1 MLNPQSSLR
10 HRYTSFDD
18 AGLPEALRR
27 GWALLDIKELDFDF
41 WTSDFD
47 QITFDVTNGRIDSGV
62 LFASVTACRDAE
74 RRLRAELAAA
84 LVDEGASHVAA
95 QWRPD
100 ATLEAR
106 LFEGVPAL
114 CDWSASGLEPETRMA
129 IAVVR
134 LALGAAIEAA
144 FAKAGVAECW
154 GMAKPGK
161 AVPLGKA
168 RLGGEAWAKTADGK
182 RQLNVARLYNDAALV
197 AAWTSAHAAFVE
209 DCQSGVLEPPSP
221 SIFSV
226 LNSFTE
232 YNFGDLLARR
242 VDVKDKNI
250 SKALPLLVLLIKAMN
265 TSARGWE
272 QVLEQLVPKSTCLR
286 TIVGRALAV
295 SCSGLHESV
304 HPALRAP
311 WPRRHAVARRVFKQI
326 SNDRLLPLMAGATT
340 AVREAMRR
348 LLLTTVACIPAVARA
363 LALGGHP
370 IRMLNAPP
378 LCAPAPG
385 LEACAECFAAATS
398 ALLDHPSTELADALT
413 HAFDQPLPWPR
424 QKYDAGWLGKGSAP
438 VSSVVPFVQTAGGVY
453 AQAFR
458 ARFLP
463 LWLHAFGRG
472 HPVPRLE
479 AAYHTALHA
488 LNSATHLVAEL
499 DEPTALRLQR
509 LAMGHVS
516 SGLLGAEEVSD
527 LLGLPRALV
536 EQPLAELDDAPAVA
550 AAGADDDDGSDATPE
565 EDDDT
570 HGRGVAMAL
579 SWARAAWL
587 SEKVTLY
594 ELGPR
599 TTGMQVLAILR
610 RLSRTDRLPEALA
623 LPLGELGRRKD
634 EFLKDIPQQ
643 STHLQAC
650 LSCGHVANPIVND
663 AKPGQHFD
671 DVGAA
676 IAMNTTGCIPG
687 RADYGTQ
694 YLRCAKRASAA
705 LRTAVLYE
713 ASSVDAAVEQHAADL
728 AAVEASIATAG
739 KQRATAS
746 GVGARAKRDAKG
758 ALEQRCGPKGC
769 GDDPLLV
776 LPLVG
781 RCIALRGVKYA
792 LCSFCAAAVRVEPK
806 HRAGGEICCLR
817 CDGRLVTGFP
827 PPKADGDQ
835 EEDAAAAPAR
845 VCRYCGRVER
855 TVGTHRSY
863 KAPHDVSGANAA
875 LPPPLRQVAF
885 CPAHQRSWLAPALR
899 TLYTRSVLA
908 HISYG
913 ARPAFGA
920 AATSRLSN
928 ADLGVADDV
937 GTVEVKKKGKKRKA
951 ER

>member
-1 MLNPQSSLR
+1 MNPQSSLR

-27 GWALLDIKELDFDF
+27 GWALLDIKDLDFDF

-47 QITFDVTNGRIDSGV
+47 QITFDVTSGRVDSGV
-62 LFASVTACRDAE
+62 LFAAVTACRDAE
-74 RRLRAELAAA
+74 RRLRAEVAAA
-84 LVDEGASHVAA
+84 LDAEGASHVAA

-100 ATLEAR
+100 ATLEAAR
-106 LFEGVPAL
+106 FEGVPAL
-114 CDWSASGLEPETRMA
+114 CEWSAFGFEPETRMA
-129 IAVVR
+129 IAAVR
-134 LALGAAIEAA
+134 LALGAALEAA
-144 FAKAGVAECW
+144 FAKAGVAGCW
-154 GMAKPGK
+154 AMAKPGK

-168 RLGGEAWAKTADGK
+168 KLGGEAWAKTADGK
-182 RQLNVARLYNDAALV
+182 RQLKVARLYNDAALV
-197 AAWTSAHAAFVE
+197 AAWTSAHVAFVE

-242 VDVKDKNI
+242 VAPKDKSI

-295 SCSGLHESV
+295 SCSGLHENV

-311 WPRRHAVARRVFKQI
+311 WPRRHAVAKRVFKQV
-326 SNDRLLPLMAGATT
+326 SGDRLLPLVAGATT
-340 AVREAMRR
+340 ATREAMRR

-385 LEACAECFAAATS
+385 LEACAECFAVAT
-398 ALLDHPSTELADALT
+398 ATLLDHPSTELADALT
-413 HAFDQPLPWPR
+413 HAFDQPLPSPR

-438 VSSVVPFVQTAGGVY
+438 VGPVLPFVQTAGAVY

-463 LWLHAFGRG
+463 LWLHAFGHG

-479 AAYHTALHA
+479 AVYHTALHA

-509 LAMGHVS
+509 LAVGHVS
-516 SGLLGAEEVSD
+516 SGLLGAED
-527 LLGLPRALV
+527 AARLLGLPQALL
-536 EQPLAELDDAPAVA
+536 EQPLAELEHAPTA
-550 AAGADDDDGSDATPE
+550 AADADDDGSDATPE
-565 EDDDT
+565 EEDDT
-570 HGRGVAMAL
+570 HGRSVAMAL

-587 SEKVTLY
+587 SEKVLVF

-610 RLSRTDRLPEALA
+610 RLCHTDRLAEALA
-623 LPLGELGRRKD
+623 LPLSELGRRKD
-634 EFLKDIPQQ
+634 EFLTNLPEQ

-687 RADYGTQ
+687 RADYGIQ

-713 ASSVDAAVEQHAADL
+713 ASSMNAAVEQHPADL
-728 AAVEASIATAG
+728 AAAEGNIATAG

-792 LCSFCAAAVRVEPK
+792 LCAFCAAGVRVEPK

-817 CDGRLVTGFP
+817 CDGRLLTGFP
-827 PPKADGDQ
+827 TPKGDDDEQ
-835 EEDAAAAPAR
+835 EDVAAAAR
-845 VCRYCGRVER
+845 VCRFCGRVER
-855 TVGTHRSY
+855 TTGTHRSY
-863 KAPHDVSGANAA
+863 KAPHDVSGPNAA

-920 AATSRLSN
+920 AASSRQLSN
-928 ADLGVADDV
+928 ADLGLADDV